1 MVIACFGGVSIATS
15 VQETV
20 TASTLYQ
27 ARAHPAREK
36 EFTRAGGAVFTVFA
50 LQRPVICKQRQ
61 SMSVICRGPFEF
73 APQIERC
80 SSGRNESV
88 H

>member
-1 MVIACFGGVSIATS
+1 MVVARFGGVSMATS

-20 TASTLYQ
+20 TASTLNQ

-36 EFTRAGGAVFTVFA
+36 EFTRAGGAIFIVFA

-61 SMSVICRGPFEF
+61 SMSVICQGRPWES
-73 APQIERC
+73 APQT
-80 SSGRNESV
+80 GG
-88 H
+88 